1 MPGSLPYCPAAILW
15 NPSRLMFSAKDIIK
29 IMTQNAAA
37 VIGRSNQLGTL
48 EPGQDQGHPRN
59 PRLK

>member
-1 MPGSLPYCPAAILW
+1 
-15 NPSRLMFSAKDIIK
+15 MFSAKDIIK